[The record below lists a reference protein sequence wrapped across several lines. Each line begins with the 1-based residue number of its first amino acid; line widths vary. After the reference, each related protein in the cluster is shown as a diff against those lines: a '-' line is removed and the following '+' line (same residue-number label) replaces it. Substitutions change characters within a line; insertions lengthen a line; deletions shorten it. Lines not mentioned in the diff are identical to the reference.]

1 MLAEGIKELLL
12 FEGLLFF
19 LVLAFF
25 VLTSH

>member
-25 VLTSH
+25 IVKSH